1 MPTAELEGSRLPV
14 NSRWVAALLKSA
26 FQRRPDIKQPAK
38 PPFNV
43 LTGRAHVIREREHGR
58 VLSKL
63 KIKEHFLVYLFPRIY
78 FQRNSIGSF
87 NLNSLRIFSCSVS
100 TSADFSVR
108 S

>member
-1 MPTAELEGSRLPV
+1 MPTAELEGSRIPV

-58 VLSKL
+58 VLSKT
-63 KIKEHFLVYLFPRIY
+63 KNQRTFLGVLYSK
-78 FQRNSIGSF
+78 N
-87 NLNSLRIFSCSVS
+87 IFL
-100 TSADFSVR
+100 AEFYWQF
-108 S
+108 